1 MAAHYLREQ
10 EGAGKKIERNKIKI
24 ERNNHQRT
32 SSGSAE
38 KQKPKKVTT
47 YSAVK
52 IVRTCYREKYVF
64 DRI

>member
-52 IVRTCYREKYVF
+52 IV
-64 DRI
+64 